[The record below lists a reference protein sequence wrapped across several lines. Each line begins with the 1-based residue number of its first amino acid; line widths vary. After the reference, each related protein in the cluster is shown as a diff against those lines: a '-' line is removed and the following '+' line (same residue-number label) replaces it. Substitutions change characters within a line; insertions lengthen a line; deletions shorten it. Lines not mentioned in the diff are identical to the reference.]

1 VIAFV
6 ILAGLLVAGAL
17 LFLLP
22 PMLRGAG
29 REAEEEQAAAALAVL
44 REQLAELD
52 AERAAG
58 RIDADTY
65 ARSREELERRALEEG
80 EAADAAAGAQRR
92 GPARGWALGL
102 ALAVPVLAVSGYLA
116 FGEPD
121 ALDPQQVA
129 GQQGFSREQVAE
141 MVGRLEARLQQEPDN
156 AEGWAMLARTYTVLQ
171 EFPKAAVAYE
181 RLAGLTP
188 NDADVFADW
197 ADVTAAVE
205 GTVAGKADT
214 LVAKALAID
223 PEHAKARAMAGTAA
237 YQRGDYAAAAAHWEH
252 ILARL
257 PAADE
262 PLVQGVR
269 ASINEARG
277 KAGLPPLPEAS
288 PAAAAPAGALRLSGR
303 LEIAPALRA
312 QLAPEDAVFVFARKP
327 QGGPPLAALRFKGS
341 ELPLAFS
348 FEQATMMGGGEVP
361 PTVVV
366 GARVSKS
373 GTATAGK
380 GDLEGSLANVAAD
393 ASGVT
398 LVIDRVRD

>member
-1 VIAFV
+1 V
-6 ILAGLLVAGAL
+6 ILAGLMVAGAL

-29 REAEEEQAAAALAVL
+29 REAEQEQAAAALAVL
-44 REQLAELD
+44 REQLGELD

-121 ALDPQQVA
+121 ALDPQKVA
-129 GQQGFSREQVAE
+129 GQQQGFSREQVAE

-156 AEGWAMLARTYTVLQ
+156 AEGWAMLARTYSVLG
-171 EFPKAAVAYE
+171 EFPKAAAAYE
-181 RLAGLTP
+181 RLAGLSP

-197 ADVTAAVE
+197 ADVTAAAE

-252 ILARL
+252 ILDRI
-257 PAADE
+257 PPTDE
-262 PLVQGVR
+262 QLAQGVR

-277 KAGLPPLPEAS
+277 KAGLPPLPEAGT
-288 PAAAAPAGALRLSGR
+288 AAAAPVAALKLSGR

-312 QLAPEDAVFVFARKP
+312 QLAPDDAVFVFARKP
-327 QGGPPLAALRFKGS
+327 QGGPPLAALRFRGS

-373 GTATAGK
+373 GNATAGK
-380 GDLEGSLANVAAD
+380 GDLEGALENIAAD